1 VNTSGFLFS
10 WSILALTL
18 VAAIFDARTK
28 RIPNV
33 LTLGALLVA
42 PALHAIV
49 VPRILA
55 VSAAEW
61 SLIAGAICGAAPL
74 LFWRL
79 GWVGGGDVKLVA
91 AMGALGGPRLGLE
104 AVFLSFFSLVGFAC
118 LRLTW
123 RGELLRSIWNG
134 ALSLGTRRRAEIK
147 EAAPVRFGP
156 FACVGAVL
164 ALLLH
169 GGGLF

>member
-61 SLIAGAICGAAPL
+61 SLIAG
-74 LFWRL
+74 
-79 GWVGGGDVKLVA
+79 